1 MRAANGT
8 RTRDPWLGKPML
20 YQLSY
25 CREYGFSSF
34 KVLPFHAPAV
44 RNGPPESMT
53 HSLKAV
59 AKIERKCKVPMSLHV
74 FLGFGTTKKP
84 PDTPYT
90 GLAGIFTGVWQYSVG
105 KT

>member
-1 MRAANGT
+1 
-8 RTRDPWLGKPML
+8 ML

-25 CREYGFSSF
+25 CRKCGFSSN
-34 KVLPFHAPAV
+34 KVLPFCAPAV

-84 PDTPYT
+84 PEAPHN
-90 GLAGIFTGVWQYSVG
+90 GLAAIWAG
-105 KT
+105 KKAVSRGEYRRAS